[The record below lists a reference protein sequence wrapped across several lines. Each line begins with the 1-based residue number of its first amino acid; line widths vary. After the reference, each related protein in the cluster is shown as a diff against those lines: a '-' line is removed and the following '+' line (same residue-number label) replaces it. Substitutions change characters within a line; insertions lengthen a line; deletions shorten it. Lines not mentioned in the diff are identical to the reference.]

1 MHESVSSERDVLER
15 IRQEMDKH
23 LRENQAPEDLHD
35 FLVQHWARLMTG
47 IFMAKG
53 NQDADWNAGWDTVNA
68 LLWSLSPK
76 FGREETEKM
85 LRMLPSILARLQEGC
100 AALSMRSLEKDAFFE
115 RLAMM
120 HAAVARAGLRY
131 PEKHAASITAI
142 GSVPDDETQA
152 DLAKLVPHPEPGSA
166 STSTSASTERPEH
179 ASATHHDLP
188 EIKPGDRVRFTLAKE
203 DRVLLL
209 NWVSPVGGMFMFANE
224 QGLDALTLTRA
235 RLAERFH
242 AGTACLA

>member
-1 MHESVSSERDVLER
+1 MHESVSSERDVLDR

-23 LRENQAPEDLHD
+23 LRENQAPEDVHD

-53 NQDADWNAGWDTVNA
+53 NQNADWNAGWDTVNA

-100 AALSMRSLEKDAFFE
+100 AALSMRSREKDAFFE

-131 PEKHAASITAI
+131 QEKHEACITAI
-142 GSVPDDETQA
+142 GSVPEDETQA
-152 DLAKLVPHPEPGSA
+152 DLAKLNPHPEPTA
-166 STSTSASTERPEH
+166 ASTEHPDH
-179 ASATHHDLP
+179 ASAPHHDLP
-188 EIKPGDRVRFTLAKE
+188 AIKPGDRVRFTLAKE